1 MRASI
6 ATVTHDIHL
15 VSLRRRLAAMVYDGI
30 AVTAILYFATLVPVI
45 TMGGEII
52 EPGNTPFVGYLGIV
66 TFFYFTLCWTTSG
79 QTLGMRAWRI
89 ELLNDGDRRRISW
102 RTAVARFLFAIAS
115 LVTFGI
121 GYFAALLDSQRRTW
135 HDRASHSHLV
145 RTPLRSAKVE
155 QNSD

>member
-1 MRASI
+1 
-6 ATVTHDIHL
+6 
-15 VSLRRRLAAMVYDGI
+15 MVYDGI

-45 TMGGEII
+45 AMGGEII
-52 EPGNTPFVGYLGIV
+52 EPGNTPFVVYLGIV
-66 TFFYFTLCWTTSG
+66 TFFYFALCWTTSG

-102 RTAVARFLFAIAS
+102 RTAAVRFVFAIAS
-115 LVTFGI
+115 LVTFGS
-121 GYFAALLDSQRRTW
+121 GYFAALRDSQRRTW

-145 RTPLRSAKVE
+145 RTPLRGAKVE